1 MRESL
6 LPGARCSGTRPRW
19 FVASVT
25 YCGQQLALL
34 AGPRTEW
41 ANRVALILQEQLV
54 LLHFGPQPQ
63 AFPVQRPTPPGRA
76 AARGVLAETGSFLPR
91 VLSAAGGLC
100 AAAHT
105 GTGSASFASAA
116 GSASLHLRP
125 EPRGQRSCGRR
136 VRSTL
141 LTVGQFE
148 REAWLA
154 LQDLVVLFVCT

>member
-63 AFPVQRPTPPGRA
+63 AFPVQRPTPRGRA
-76 AARGVLAETGSFLPR
+76 TARRVLAETGSFLP
-91 VLSAAGGLC
+91 AGGLC

-105 GTGSASFASAA
+105 GTGSASLASAA

-125 EPRGQRSCGRR
+125 ESRGQSSCGRR
-136 VRSTL
+136 VRSAL